1 MAKFGEPQYVI
12 NTKSEL
18 IDYLG
23 TAWTV
28 MNHNPLILMYLSRAE
43 AIETPEELD
52 ELCDELGV

>member
-1 MAKFGEPQYVI
+1 MSKFGTPAYQI

-28 MNHNPLILMYLSRAE
+28 TKSPLALMYLSRAE
-43 AIETPEELD
+43 EISTPEELD
-52 ELCDELGV
+52 ELCNELDV